1 MTGPRRLS
9 HDVAEELISAS
20 LTGDLT
26 DAERADLAGHLAA
39 CDRCTATAAAWA
51 DSRRVLSGVRH
62 IAAPRDLGARV
73 RTGIERGRF
82 TPLPW
87 WRRPAVGLAS
97 AGALAAAALVMAIV
111 IGLPDA
117 PPPVGSSTP
126 LPSGASATLS
136 ATPSASASAIATV
149 SPVATA
155 PVSASPEPALAPDPP
170 DYRIE
175 YAFDVP
181 GDITQGISLR
191 IVEQASGAA
200 IRTLVPGDGILAGV
214 PIEAKRSPDGA
225 WLALR
230 LFQDGKGVDIIYAVQ
245 IVGGDQVIF
254 IGESMPDPFAQQ
266 LLWSPDGRFLVAT
279 LVDFETG
286 EADVTAFEPAAGN
299 AVRLTGTG
307 TAYAASWQSDTILW
321 MSLAGAE
328 PVSYPFDLS
337 GGLPARDGELGSTGD
352 PVAAFLPVFSP
363 NGNQI
368 IFWEGALE
376 RGEFGWAMPDG
387 GVLRLASVEDLA
399 GLPDR
404 SAPLFAD
411 FDGRLASG
419 RVAWSPTSTAY
430 VVWNATPT
438 DGAYPDGSRVYR
450 ADASRGDPLLTDDK
464 ALDEGDLPEGAVVHD
479 VALAPDGRNM
489 AITVAFPIPGDLAQ
503 PVAELR
509 LITRNFGQEA
519 DRVEVLGPSEVWV
532 GPGIYVP

>member
-9 HDVAEELISAS
+9 HALAEELISAS

-39 CDRCTATAAAWA
+39 CDRCTATAGAWA

-62 IAAPRDLGARV
+62 VAAPRDLGARV

-126 LPSGASATLS
+126 LPSGATAS
-136 ATPSASASAIATV
+136 ATPSVSATPTATV

-191 IVEQASGAA
+191 VVEQASGAVL
-200 IRTLVPGDGILAGV
+200 RTLVPGDGIFAGV
-214 PIEAKRSPDGA
+214 PTEAKLSPDGA
-225 WLALR
+225 WLAIR

-245 IVGGDQVIF
+245 LVGGDQVVF

-286 EADVTAFEPAAGN
+286 NADVTAFEPAAGN

-307 TAYAASWQSDTILW
+307 TAYAGSWQSDTILW
-321 MSLAGAE
+321 MSLAGTE
-328 PVSYPFDLS
+328 PASYPFDLS
-337 GGLPARDGELGSTGD
+337 GGLPSQDGELGSTGD
-352 PVAAFLPVFSP
+352 PVPAFLPRFSP
-363 NGNQI
+363 DGQQI
-368 IFWEGALE
+368 IYWDGALE
-376 RGEFGWAMPDG
+376 RGEFGWTFTG
-387 GVLRLASVEDLA
+387 GGELRHASVSNLY
-399 GLPDR
+399 GIPDR
-404 SAPLFAD
+404 STPLFAD
-411 FDGRLASG
+411 FAGRLAG
-419 RVAWSPTSTAY
+419 ARVAWGPASNAY

-438 DGAYPDGSRVYR
+438 DGAYPDGTRVYR
-450 ADASRGDPLLTDDK
+450 ADVTAGDPMLTNDK
-464 ALDEGDLPEGAVVHD
+464 ALDEDDLPEGAVVHD
-479 VALAPDGRNM
+479 VTLAPDGRNM

-509 LITRNFGQEA
+509 LITRNFGEKA
-519 DRVEVLGPSEVWV
+519 DRVEILGPSEVWV